1 MAECPRGEDQHF
13 DGVCNLCGQECIC
26 QHRVVAKEIVWRMHE
41 YGSGEDGFLGGL
53 KMFVL
58 SWRAGRQGDPPLERP
73 YQLTTILPIRKSV
86 TETWL
91 FKERETAKDSAWRA
105 ASGWLQF
112 HAAEVK

>member
-1 MAECPRGEDQHF
+1 MPASS
-13 DGVCNLCGQECIC
+13 
-26 QHRVVAKEIVWRMHE
+26 
-41 YGSGEDGFLGGL
+41 SGERDRLENARVWLWRGRFLGGL